1 MILKFKVCY
10 NHERKEYTVKN
21 KYQRMTKIEKKEL
34 QQQFYETT
42 KGKEMKK
49 RLLRLRLIGL
59 VGIFFSIF
67 LVISGYISKEL
78 NWTTWAMSILLMLCS
93 CVYFVGSFTIKG
105 KMLNDF
111 AIKKKKS

>member
-1 MILKFKVCY
+1 MIFKYKVCY

-21 KYQRMTKIEKKEL
+21 KYQRMTKTEKKEL

-78 NWTTWAMSILLMLCS
+78 NWATWAMSILLMLCS

>member
-21 KYQRMTKIEKKEL
+21 KYQRMTKTEKKEL

-49 RLLRLRLIGL
+49 RLLRLRIIGL

-78 NWTTWAMSILLMLCS
+78 NWATWAMSILLMLCS

>member
-21 KYQRMTKIEKKEL
+21 KYQRMTKTEKKEL

-78 NWTTWAMSILLMLCS
+78 NWATWAMSILLMLCS

>member
-10 NHERKEYTVKN
+10 NHKRKEYTVKN
-21 KYQRMTKIEKKEL
+21 KYQRMTKTEKKEL

-78 NWTTWAMSILLMLCS
+78 NWATWAMSILLMLCS
-93 CVYFVGSFTIKG
+93 CVYFIGSFTIKG

>member
-10 NHERKEYTVKN
+10 NHEREVYTVKN
-21 KYQRMTKIEKKEL
+21 KYQRMTKTEKKEIE
-34 QQQFYETT
+34 QQFYETT

-49 RLLRLRLIGL
+49 RLLRLRVIGL
-59 VGIFFSIF
+59 VGIFFAIF

-78 NWTTWAMSILLMLCS
+78 NWATWAMSILLMLCS

-111 AIKKKKS
+111 AIKKMKS

>member
-1 MILKFKVCY
+1 MREV
-10 NHERKEYTVKN
+10 YTVKN
-21 KYQRMTKIEKKEL
+21 KYQRMTKTEKKEIE
-34 QQQFYETT
+34 QQFYETT

-49 RLLRLRLIGL
+49 RLLRLRVIGL
-59 VGIFFSIF
+59 VGIFFAIF

-78 NWTTWAMSILLMLCS
+78 NWATWAMSILLMLCS

-111 AIKKKKS
+111 AIKKMKS

>member
-21 KYQRMTKIEKKEL
+21 KYQRMTKTEKKEL

-78 NWTTWAMSILLMLCS
+78 NWATWTMSIILMLCS
-93 CVYFVGSFTIKG
+93 CVYFIGSFTIKG

-111 AIKKKKS
+111 AIKSIK

>member
-21 KYQRMTKIEKKEL
+21 KYQRMTKTEKKEL

-49 RLLRLRLIGL
+49 RLLGL

-78 NWTTWAMSILLMLCS
+78 NWATWTMSIILMLCS
-93 CVYFVGSFTIKG
+93 CVYFIGSFTIKG

-111 AIKKKKS
+111 AIKSIK

>member
-21 KYQRMTKIEKKEL
+21 KYQRMTKTEKKEL

-78 NWTTWAMSILLMLCS
+78 NWATWAMSILLMLCS
-93 CVYFVGSFTIKG
+93 CVYFIGSFTIKG